1 MPSHLSLEYPAE
13 LPALESLNDSIDSFA
28 ESQGWPAEFL
38 FKVKLV
44 LEEVVI
50 NVVSYGSEG
59 GHVPTVQVKLSQD
72 DGQLVIRIDDD
83 GIAFDPL
90 QKAPPDLDASL
101 DDRPIGGLGVYLV
114 RQLMDSVSY
123 QRDGDWNRLTVS
135 TSLPK
140 THTGD

>member
-13 LPALESLNDSIDSFA
+13 LPALDSLNDSIDSFA
-28 ESQGWPAEFL
+28 EAQGWSAEFL

-59 GHVPTVQVKLSQD
+59 DRIPKVQVKLNQD

-90 QKAPPDLDASL
+90 RQAPPDLEASL
-101 DDRPIGGLGVYLV
+101 EDRPIGGLGVYLV

-135 TSLPK
+135 TSLPEAK
-140 THTGD
+140 VGD